1 MKELI
6 SIKGLNNK
14 IDKLFEDELED
25 VKIIKDIK
33 DVITRYE
40 NAKDYK
46 LKSRLASKLRS
57 LSTQLRDF
65 QRNNINND
73 NTQVINKLI
82 DYIESKSDLKFK
94 FERLDNKYDVY
105 KTVQKCI
112 NDNIFTGEKEKPCF
126 AIVSNPATS
135 SRIYINDYIDDRDRS
150 KFGYMPFVINDK
162 LTDKIYSN
170 ISDADIK
177 AIGDR
182 IIQVYNTNKDNVVK

>member
-65 QRNNINND
+65 QRNSFAL
-73 NTQVINKLI
+73 TRLLCRLSVPQLRPL
-82 DYIESKSDLKFK
+82 SKH
-94 FERLDNKYDVY
+94 
-105 KTVQKCI
+105 
-112 NDNIFTGEKEKPCF
+112 
-126 AIVSNPATS
+126 
-135 SRIYINDYIDDRDRS
+135 RIPMS
-150 KFGYMPFVINDK
+150 G
-162 LTDKIYSN
+162 
-170 ISDADIK
+170 
-177 AIGDR
+177 
-182 IIQVYNTNKDNVVK
+182 